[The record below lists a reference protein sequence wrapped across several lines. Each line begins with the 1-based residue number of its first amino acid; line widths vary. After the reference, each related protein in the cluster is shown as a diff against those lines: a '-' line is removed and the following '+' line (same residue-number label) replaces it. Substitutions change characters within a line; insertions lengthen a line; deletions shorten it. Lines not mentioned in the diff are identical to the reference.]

1 MESYIK
7 KINDNVRAK
16 HDEKG
21 GQKIKKRFLI
31 AGGVTLGLGLAG
43 FVSSFITFMVLFFEY
58 QTDKAMTAWFVAI
71 PFIIMLVA
79 GSVLTRVGDML
90 LRDNDIEQQEKEKH
104 AYKQAMA
111 DYKIDKKKDK
121 DNAGDI
127 NAVVGA
133 IIGDICGSKYEF
145 NNIKTKD
152 FALFDEDCCFTDD
165 TVMTLAVYKA
175 LKECN
180 GNYENLSQK
189 TIECMKKV
197 GRKYLDCGYGTHFYL
212 WLVDDN
218 SSQPYNSYGNGA
230 AMRVSAVSKF
240 ANSINEARELAKKV
254 TEITHN
260 HEEGLKGAE
269 ATAVAIYLAK
279 KGKSK
284 REIKK
289 YIEDNYYKLD
299 FKYEDLVSSYNYD
312 VTCQG
317 TVPQAIYC
325 FLISKDFED
334 CVKTTISIGGDSD
347 TLAAISCA
355 IAGQF
360 YGVADQLKEKAVS
373 FLDQQLKDILL
384 K

>member
-7 KINDNVRAK
+7 KINDSVRAK

-21 GQKIKKRFLI
+21 AQKIKKSYLI
-31 AGGVTLGLGLAG
+31 AGGLTLGLGLAG

-58 QTDKAMTAWFVAI
+58 ETDRAMTAWLVAI
-71 PFIIMLVA
+71 PFILMIVA
-79 GSVLTRVGDML
+79 GSVLTRIGDML
-90 LRDNDIEQQEKEKH
+90 LRDEAIEQREKEKH
-104 AYKQAMA
+104 DFKQAMQ
-111 DYKIDKKKDK
+111 DYKLDKKKSK
-121 DNAGDI
+121 DDEGDI
-127 NAVVGA
+127 SAILGAV
-133 IIGDICGSKYEF
+133 IGDICGSKYEF

-152 FALFDEDCCFTDD
+152 FPLFDDDCCFTDD

-180 GNYENLSQK
+180 GDYQELSQK
-189 TIECMKKV
+189 TIECMQDV
-197 GRKYLDCGYGTHFYL
+197 GRKYEFCGYGSGFYN
-212 WLVDDN
+212 WLFRKDPK
-218 SSQPYNSYGNGA
+218 PYNSYGNGA
-230 AMRVSAVSKF
+230 AMRISAVSKF
-240 ANSINEARELAKKV
+240 ANSIVEVRELSKKV

-269 ATAVAIYLAK
+269 ATAVAIYLAR

-289 YIEDNYYKLD
+289 YIENNYYNLN
-299 FKYEDLVSSYNYD
+299 FNYEDLVSSYQYD
-312 VTCQG
+312 MTCQG

-334 CVKTTISIGGDSD
+334 CVKTSISIGGDSD

-355 IAGQF
+355 IAGQY
-360 YGVADQLKEKAVS
+360 YGISEELKQKAVS
-373 FLDQQLKDILL
+373 FLVPQLEDILL
-384 K
+384 N